1 MHYFCTRFREVSA
14 TIKCSKKNL
23 RKSLAVREKV
33 LTFAPQN
40 NRRAPEGDV
49 GTKEERS
56 LKVLAIDEKE
66 RDKEA

>member
-40 NRRAPEGDV
+40 NRRAPEGDA
-49 GTKEERS
+49 GTK
-56 LKVLAIDEKE
+56 K
-66 RDKEA
+66 RDL